1 MTQTPETSQTPVPGA
16 PGAPATNGPAGAAGA
31 SGTSEVVRVVRGRVG
46 RLTLNRPKAINALS
60 HPMVDAMDAALR
72 DWEHDDQVDA
82 VLVDGAGERGLCAGG
97 DIRSFHADAC
107 SGGTGSLGFWADE
120 YRLNHRI
127 STYPKPYIALMDGI
141 VMGGGVGISA
151 HGGVRVVTEHT
162 RLAMPEVG
170 IGLVPDVGGT
180 WLLARM
186 PGESGTHAALTAGHL
201 SGADA
206 LYAGL
211 ADHYVPSERLP
222 ALIDALTATTDAG
235 NPAKIVEEFT
245 VVPPPSALE
254 ANAGWIDACYG
265 APTVEAILARLR
277 EHGDPAAAAAATEI
291 EGMSPT
297 ALTVTLRALRAAAG
311 LPDLWAALVTEFR
324 VSGASLRSHDL
335 REGIRAQII
344 DKDRSP
350 RWNPP
355 ALAEVS
361 QEQVSAFFAVPPT
374 GDLRPRQG

>member
-1 MTQTPETSQTPVPGA
+1 M
-16 PGAPATNGPAGAAGA
+16 
-31 SGTSEVVRVVRGRVG
+31 RVVRGRVG

-60 HPMVDAMDAALR
+60 HPMVSAMDAALR
-72 DWEHDDQVDA
+72 DWEHDDRVDA
-82 VLVDGAGERGLCAGG
+82 VLVDGAGDRGLCAGG

-107 SGGTGSLGFWADE
+107 SGDTGSLDFWADE

-127 STYPKPYIALMDGI
+127 SAYPKPYIALMDGI

-151 HGGVRVVTEHT
+151 HGGVRVVTERT

-222 ALIDALTATTDAG
+222 ALIDALTSTADAG

-245 VVPPPSALE
+245 VAPPPSVLE
-254 ANAGWIDACYG
+254 ADADWIDACYG

-277 EHGDPAAAAAATEI
+277 EHGVPAAAAAADEI
-291 EGMSPT
+291 EGKSPT

-324 VSGASLRSHDL
+324 VSSASLRSHDL

-344 DKDRSP
+344 DKDRNP

-355 ALAEVS
+355 TLAGVT
-361 QEQVSAFFAVPPT
+361 QKQVSTFFAVPPT
-374 GDLRPRQG
+374 GDLRPHQG